1 MSDREVAQR
10 ARDIGIDIAVDLK
23 GHTRGS
29 RGGIFALRAAPL
41 QVSYL
46 GFPGTFGAAYMDY
59 LVADRIVVP
68 ERLQAHYTEKL
79 IYLPDSYQA
88 NDTHREISDR
98 RFSRDELG
106 LPDQGFVFC
115 CFNNNFKITPEVF
128 GTWMRVL
135 RRVPGSVLWL
145 LGDNPWVASNLRSEA
160 SARGIDPRRLIFAD
174 RMLLPSHLARHRAAD
189 LFLDTAPCGAHTTA
203 SDALWAGL
211 PVLTQTG
218 ESFASR
224 VAASLLTALQLPEL
238 ITENAVSFEAAATSL
253 AMNPD
258 ELDVLKM
265 RLAVNRQN
273 GPLFHTER
281 FARHL
286 EASFHEIH
294 ERYRHGLPPANVFV
308 QRDRNPAAQGP

>member
-1 MSDREVAQR
+1 
-10 ARDIGIDIAVDLK
+10 
-23 GHTRGS
+23 
-29 RGGIFALRAAPL
+29 
-41 QVSYL
+41 
-46 GFPGTFGAAYMDY
+46 
-59 LVADRIVVP
+59 
-68 ERLQAHYTEKL
+68 
-79 IYLPDSYQA
+79 
-88 NDTHREISDR
+88 
-98 RFSRDELG
+98 
-106 LPDQGFVFC
+106 
-115 CFNNNFKITPEVF
+115 
-128 GTWMRVL
+128 
-135 RRVPGSVLWL
+135 
-145 LGDNPWVASNLRSEA
+145 
-160 SARGIDPRRLIFAD
+160 
-174 RMLLPSHLARHRAAD
+174 MLLPSHLARHRAAD